1 MDVGPQNPV
10 SRAGSMSS
18 VASSS
23 LQRAR
28 GRPLPYLP
36 PPVHA
41 SGPAALQSSFP
52 WTAATQMLVRSH
64 EHQPDV
70 PEPV

>member
-1 MDVGPQNPV
+1 MDMGSQNPV
-10 SRAGSMSS
+10 SRVGSMSS
-18 VASSS
+18 P

-28 GRPLPYLP
+28 GCPLPYLP
-36 PPVHA
+36 PPVRA
-41 SGPAALQSSFP
+41 SGPAALQSGFP
-52 WTAATQMLVRSH
+52 WTAATQVLVRSH